1 MEAVF
6 TWWPHVIVQEMVLVT
21 VTRETICIFFLG
33 LALALFC
40 LERGLFQ
47 MACFRLQLNGSLH
60 NPRFQSFYRLCFF
73 LPLPDTWISLAG
85 YMKDD
90 EVLNGIIYPSISSI
104 RDITKEVAA
113 AVVREAV
120 AEDLAEG
127 YREMD
132 PRELQKLTPEET
144 MTYVKKNMWD
154 PAYPTVVYRKE

>member
-1 MEAVF
+1 MYLFPGIGLGTLLSGAR
-6 TWWPHVIVQEMVLVT
+6 VISDGMLQT
-21 VTRETICIFFLG
+21 
-33 LALALFC
+33 AA
-40 LERGLFQ
+40 ER
-47 MACFRLQLNGSLH
+47 
-60 NPRFQSFYRLCFF
+60 
-73 LPLPDTWISLAG
+73 LAG